1 MLHEVPDYSKKRI
14 GPGEDGSG
22 VYLTGK
28 QKVQGEADM
37 KKWFMNLVAR

>member
-14 GPGEDGSG
+14 GLGEDGSG

-37 KKWFMNLVAR
+37 KKWFMNLVVR